1 MKIGKILF
9 EIYPKML
16 GGNLLFW
23 LSVYMSLTQLK
34 FLDHF
39 DIQDDRMKVLR
50 CTYLSYYMR

>member
-1 MKIGKILF
+1 
-9 EIYPKML
+9 
-16 GGNLLFW
+16 
-23 LSVYMSLTQLK
+23 MSLTQLK